1 MAKKLQKEKLGKSML
16 ERKLERKN
24 KKKRTNPLCSQVAAP
39 LKLLSTHLSFRPP
52 TEK

>member
-24 KKKRTNPLCSQVAAP
+24 KKKSLKILLGGSSPF
-39 LKLLSTHLSFRPP
+39 KLLCTHHSLRASM
-52 TEK
+52 EK